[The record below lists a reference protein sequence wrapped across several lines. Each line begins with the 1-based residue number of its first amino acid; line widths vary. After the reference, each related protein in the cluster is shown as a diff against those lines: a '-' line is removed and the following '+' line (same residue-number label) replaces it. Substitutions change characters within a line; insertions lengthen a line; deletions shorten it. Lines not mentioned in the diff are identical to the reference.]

1 MRDSDLAAMPDDM
14 TQATWVNESLNKEA
28 IRIIDLGSAAEAV
41 RFFMEGVEACDKEQ
55 IRRALDVIEATGA
68 QPRVLQ
74 RLKKLTPTDDVR
86 KSFRSFWDEFGWTI
100 RMKVA
105 DDSALCDALR
115 NLLEP
120 YKGPP
125 MTLYRGEIAA
135 QYDKGIYGISWTTD
149 VKAAGMFARGLNCL
163 EPAGGVLLESL
174 VPAEAIISPPSEHSK
189 HLQEYEFPVDVRG
202 LNEVRVLKRFPW
214 TEWLIE

>member
-1 MRDSDLAAMPDDM
+1 MPDDM
-14 TQATWVNESLNKEA
+14 TQATWVDESLNKEA
-28 IRIIDLGSAAEAV
+28 LRIIDLGSAAEAV

-55 IRRALDVIEATGA
+55 MRRALDVLESTGA
-68 QPRVLQ
+68 QPRAFQ

-86 KSFRSFWDEFGWTI
+86 KSFRSFWDVYGWTI

-135 QYDKGIYGISWTTD
+135 KHDKGNYGISWTTD
-149 VKAAGMFARGLNCL
+149 IKAARMFARGLNCL

-174 VPAEAIISPPSEHSK
+174 VPAEAIISPPSEHSRF
-189 HLQEYEFPVDVRG
+189 LQEDEFLVNARG
-202 LNEVRVLKRFPW
+202 LDEVRVLKRYPW
-214 TEWLIE
+214 TEWRID